1 MDFRD
6 EAVPKTQRVG
16 FVRDEVQAAG
26 DGAPFLLDDLP
37 GVLRGGGERIR
48 IGAAPA
54 PGGGQIGDLV
64 FHQRAEQAQVAA
76 GAGEDAV
83 LAVGVP
89 AGDAVLEFRRAV
101 EVDFLGALDDQILED
116 AVAARGG
123 AALHDGRVGAAGLI
137 GARDDAGVGAEAVGA
152 AKQGGIAQF
161 AGDAGGQHEADAR
174 NAGEHGVGG
183 GGEGLRGFG
192 AQRAGTVREALVEL
206 GVGGQGTLEAGHAR
220 GRRRQRPAGQGD
232 DFRGDFV
239 GLVDAVAAQE
249 LGQSGGLAAGQ
260 LGRAEA
266 VHHQLEGGRT
276 KRCQA
281 AFGGIQ
287 KAGAE
292 LVHEGVDAVGRGG
305 LLADLGAAAAGQLA
319 QSFNLYTFRLAVP
332 VPGAAVGM
340 ARQLRFQYPGASAS
354 SRCLEG

>member
-1 MDFRD
+1 VDFRD